1 MRPRSSE
8 LLDKSQDFIVNPE
21 KYPEGTEPM
30 LPSKADL
37 ERPGKQL
44 DQDAYARAAL
54 KWIEEN
60 GPGLTRR
67 QKISKIAKTAAEK
80 GEARPPSTPL
90 VDSPDPGRLDVDND
104 RADVGLLKVLDNEA
118 RLTEEYAAID
128 NALAG
133 DKLEAE
139 RAAIGYDEMTFE
151 EKKAHGLLNGLD
163 APEPPVR
170 KKQSSCHQRWQ
181 KSSPRFGMAQL
192 QFESDLDLA
201 AYMIRNKAKKSR
213 RPGRKSHHQGPGRAG
228 FDVDEVRRLGDD
240 VKRQIQDQVEEAT
253 GSRRAPQ
260 ETLDDRG
267 AAL

>member
-1 MRPRSSE
+1 MTLSSWKPRKPSCKRCCWVTRPRPIVRPRSRSRPDE

-170 KKQSSCHQRWQ
+170 KKFVMPSALA
-181 KSSPRFGMAQL
+181 KSKPRFGMAQL

-213 RPGRKSHHQGPGRAG
+213 GEDAFNRITQGPG
-228 FDVDEVRRLGDD
+228 L
-240 VKRQIQDQVEEAT
+240 
-253 GSRRAPQ
+253 
-260 ETLDDRG
+260 
-267 AAL
+267 